1 MEDGVGVTGMDPVS
15 WIPFAAAARFIAG
28 LNALLVAMT
37 IVTGI
42 AGNTPRGTALW
53 LTLAALLGINGVWHL
68 QATVRG
74 RRYSPGVVTGILL
87 YVPMAV
93 GGFTRMLST
102 GRATAGTALTSAAT
116 GAAYWIWSEWRKRRV
131 EASRVR

>member
-1 MEDGVGVTGMDPVS
+1 
-15 WIPFAAAARFIAG
+15 
-28 LNALLVAMT
+28 MT

-93 GGFTRMLST
+93 GGFIWMLST

-116 GAAYWIWSEWRKRRV
+116 GAAYWSWSEWRTRRV